1 MKHLLNICNING
13 ADVEPENSKKIIL
26 DLCGGTGSWS
36 RPYKEAGYDVR
47 IVTLPEHDV
56 CTYKP
61 PDNVYGVLAATPCD
75 EFSIAKHFHG
85 KGNYT
90 HNFKAGLEVCA
101 ACCRII
107 LFSNPKFWAIE
118 NPANGLLKNWLGEPD
133 YTFDPWQFG
142 HNYQKRTALW
152 GEFNKPAETVRDK
165 PEDMKKFS
173 MLYSKEIY
181 PEFYG
186 IYTRQERRAITPP
199 GFAKAF
205 FDANR

>member
-1 MKHLLNICNING
+1 MPR
-13 ADVEPENSKKIIL
+13 V
-26 DLCGGTGSWS
+26 
-36 RPYKEAGYDVR
+36 AGYSILQAKVLGNRKPRQR
-47 IVTLPEHDV
+47 IAES
-56 CTYKP
+56 
-61 PDNVYGVLAATPCD
+61 G
-75 EFSIAKHFHG
+75 
-85 KGNYT
+85 
-90 HNFKAGLEVCA
+90 
-101 ACCRII
+101 
-107 LFSNPKFWAIE
+107 
-118 NPANGLLKNWLGEPD
+118 GEPD